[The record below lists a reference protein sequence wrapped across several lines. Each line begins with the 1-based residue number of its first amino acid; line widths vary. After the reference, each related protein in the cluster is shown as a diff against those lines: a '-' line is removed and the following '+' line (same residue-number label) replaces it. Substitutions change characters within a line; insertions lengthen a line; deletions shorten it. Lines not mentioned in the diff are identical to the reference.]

1 MLPLASQKMEDNQI
15 LREQLDYYRAR
26 ANEYDEWFLR
36 QGRYDR
42 GPEHRAAWFGE
53 VALIEEALKQ
63 ELQSGEVL
71 ELACGTGLWTQHLLR
86 HHSRVVAVDASP
98 EAIAINR
105 RRVQSDAVEY
115 VVADLF
121 TWQPEARFDVVF
133 FGFWLSHVPQNEFD
147 GFWAKVGASLKPKG
161 RVFLVDSLLEQA
173 STARDHAL
181 LDRSGLVQRRLN
193 DGREYRIV
201 KVFYEPANLE
211 QRLSSLG
218 WKGWIRS
225 SGQFFV
231 YGCLTPCEI
240 TGQR

>member
-1 MLPLASQKMEDNQI
+1 MGDHI
-15 LREQLDYYRAR
+15 LQEQVDYYRAR

-42 GPEHRAAWFGE
+42 GPAHRTAWFDE
-53 VALIEEALKQ
+53 LAVVEAALAQ

-71 ELACGTGLWTQHLLR
+71 ELACGTGLWTQHLAR
-86 HHSRVVAVDASP
+86 RHSRVLAVDASP
-98 EAIAINR
+98 EVIAVNR

-121 TWQPEARFDVVF
+121 TWDPGARFDAVF
-133 FGFWLSHVPQNEFD
+133 FGFWLSHVPWNEFER
-147 GFWAKVGASLKPKG
+147 FWAKVAASLKPTG

-173 STARDHAL
+173 STARDHAP
-181 LDRSGLVQRRLN
+181 LDQSGVVQRRLN
-193 DGREYRIV
+193 DGREYKIV
-201 KVFYEPANLE
+201 KVFYEPAALE

-218 WKGWIRS
+218 WQSWIRS

-231 YGCLTPCEI
+231 YGSLAPHLTGAG
-240 TGQR
+240 TNR